1 MLLIP
6 HRLTNC
12 IKVIKGPN
20 DVEVLTLAVLV
31 LVVMRSVHAD
41 VLLLPDAGFENW
53 ISTIDSFLGHH
64 DGVVHEK
71 FATISSQVAVI
82 VGEIKD
88 RNTTSRLAWKFSNEE
103 AHTRLKHGSV
113 VTVTLPPSQMEPTRG
128 ETAFDDELGI
138 VDIQLFAQDS
148 KKSALVEHFKFFA
161 ENFGEKCF
169 EFYNNFSPENAE
181 YAHNDDSEKGNF
193 CKSTLRR
200 KYSDLGE
207 ELAPATES
215 TAHTSHVLLL

>member
-103 AHTRLKHGSV
+103 AHTRLKHGSF
-113 VTVTLPPSQMEPTRG
+113 VTVTLAPSQMEPTRG
-128 ETAFDDELGI
+128 ETAFEDELGI

-148 KKSALVEHFKFFA
+148 KKS
-161 ENFGEKCF
+161 
-169 EFYNNFSPENAE
+169 E

-193 CKSTLRR
+193 SKSTLRR
-200 KYSDLGE
+200 KHSDLGE
-207 ELAPATES
+207 ELAPATQS